1 MTLPTRSSVPCCLL
15 ESGGLLTAARSD
27 GRDVGR
33 LRETQ
38 SSILGASRDGWWC
51 AVGGYVRA
59 ANEGDAY
66 DWRGAR
72 VVIKASGEDTFGQ
85 LGVMESTYP
94 PGLSVP
100 AHTHAGEDEMFYLL
114 DGELRGFCDD
124 DRWTATSGSFVF
136 VPRDRPHGFVVTSDG
151 PARALVI
158 VGPSRLD
165 RQVVANGTPVPR
177 GAGATPQPRP

>member
-1 MTLPTRSSVPCCLL
+1 MSVGC
-15 ESGGLLTAARSD
+15 
-27 GRDVGR
+27 GR
-33 LRETQ
+33 LRAPAHTG
-38 SSILGASRDGWWC
+38 SGRDGWC
-51 AVGGYVRA
+51 AVGGYIRA

-72 VVIKASGEDTFGQ
+72 VVIKASGDDTFGQ

-100 AHTHAGEDEMFYLL
+100 AHTHTGEDEMFYLL

-124 DRWTATSGSFVF
+124 DRWTATPGSFVF

-165 RQVVANGTPVPR
+165 RQVVANGTPVP
-177 GAGATPQPRP
+177 GPSVTPHPRR